1 MDEAAPGATRW
12 EDLPQKT
19 REHYE
24 HAVALCT
31 CEENQR
37 DIDCVEH
44 GFSRSNNYGDPVRP
58 LAPEPWRHEP
68 AERQ

>member
-1 MDEAAPGATRW
+1 VEYTVDEAAPGATRW

-44 GFSRSNNYGDPVRP
+44 GFSRSNNYGDLSVGTLRRVT
-58 LAPEPWRHEP
+58 A
-68 AERQ
+68 